1 MLRPMPESPPL
12 AAALLAA
19 STAIAAVISGRNLD
33 AALTGLSATI
43 RPAAQDL
50 AYGALRLY
58 GRGDFFLD
66 RLLQSPLQ
74 NQQVRGLLL
83 AALYRLESR
92 TEDAHTTVDQAVT
105 AAQSIATGRFKG
117 LVNGVLRN
125 SLRQHSL
132 LSLAAVEN
140 EVAHWQHPQ
149 WWITKLRNS
158 FPDTWQQVLTAANMR
173 PSMCLRIN
181 KRKCDGPT
189 YLARLIEANIGARA
203 LDDCAILLD
212 KPQNVDTLPGFF
224 DGVVSVQD
232 WGAQRAAVLLDT
244 QPGMRVLDACAAP
257 GGKTAH
263 LLELSDLDVTA
274 IDADAKRLG
283 RVTDNLSRLGLS
295 ATLKTADCRAT
306 DTWWDGRPFQRILAD
321 VPCSA
326 SGVVRRHPDAKWLRR
341 ASDIAKFA
349 VTQREILD
357 ALWQVLAPGGK
368 MLYCTCSVFAEEN
381 SLQISA
387 FVARH
392 PDAER
397 SATGGIENEL
407 QLNPSA
413 EHDGFYY
420 TLLAKRG

>member
-1 MLRPMPESPPL
+1 MPDSPPL
-12 AAALLAA
+12 AASLLAA
-19 STAIAAVISGRNLD
+19 STAIATVISGRNLD
-33 AALTGLSATI
+33 VALTGLSTSM
-43 RPAAQDL
+43 RPAVQDL

-58 GRGDFFLD
+58 GRGDFFLA

-74 NQQVRGLLL
+74 NQQVRALLL
-83 AALYRLESR
+83 AAMYRLECR
-92 TEDAHTTVDQAVT
+92 EEDAHTTVDQAVT

-117 LVNGVLRN
+117 LVNAVLRN
-125 SLRQHSL
+125 ALRQHAL

-140 EVAHWQHPQ
+140 EVAHWQHPH
-149 WWITKLRNS
+149 WWITKLRKS
-158 FPDTWQQVLTAANMR
+158 FPDTWQQVLIAANMR
-173 PSMCLRIN
+173 PPMCLRIN

-189 YLARLIEANIGARA
+189 YIARLMEAGIGARA
-203 LDDCAILLD
+203 LDDFTILLD
-212 KPQNVDTLPGFF
+212 KPQSVDRLPGFF

-232 WGAQRAAVLLDT
+232 WGAQRAAVLLDAKT
-244 QPGMRVLDACAAP
+244 DMRVLDACAAP

-263 LLELSDLDVTA
+263 LLELSDVDVTA
-274 IDADAKRLG
+274 IDADAKRLS
-283 RVTDNLSRLGLS
+283 RVTDNLTRLGLNG
-295 ATLKTADCRAT
+295 TLKTADCRAIE
-306 DTWWDGRPFQRILAD
+306 TWWDGRPFQRILAD

-326 SGVVRRHPDAKWLRR
+326 SGVVRRHPDTKWLRR
-341 ASDIAKFA
+341 PTDIAKFA
-349 VTQREILD
+349 TTQREILD

-381 SLQISA
+381 GLQISA

-420 TLLAKRG
+420 ALLAKRS